1 MNQENQE
8 KKFKHLTLDDRIEI
22 QECLCKQ
29 MSFKAIGNRIG
40 KDQTTV
46 SKEVKLHGQTYTNS
60 FTKTDECCPKLLKAP
75 FVCNGCPNKSS
86 RSCIYARRVYSA
98 QKAQKD
104 YETVLVES
112 REGIPL
118 TKQKFYDTEEV
129 VSNAVKNGQN
139 VYHAIT
145 ANNLDVSKSSVY
157 RYISNG
163 YYSISKVDLPRAA
176 KFKPRKASKGE
187 YVPKG
192 VKIGRSFNDFMAYL
206 EEHPN
211 TNYVEMDT
219 VIGRIGGK
227 LIMTFQFVNVDF
239 MFGLLIDNKTAA
251 EASSKIL
258 LLKERLDCAGLRFS
272 EIFPV
277 LLTDNGGEFSNVA
290 AFENDS
296 SGHQSTRMF
305 FCDPNSPY
313 QKPHVENNH
322 TLFRGI
328 VGTGSS
334 FDAFS
339 QNDVDL
345 IFSHINSVKRKQF
358 NGKSAYEMFSFAYSE
373 ELAAALGISY
383 VDPKD
388 VIQTPKLLKH
398 VLNK

>member
-1 MNQENQE
+1 MNQG
-8 KKFKHLTLDDRIEI
+8 KKHKHMTLDDRIEI

-29 MSFKAIGNRIG
+29 MSFKAIGKRIE

-46 SKEVKLHGQTYTNS
+46 SKEVKLHSQSYSNR
-60 FTKTDECCPKLLKAP
+60 FTKTDECCPKLLRAP
-75 FVCNGCPNKSS
+75 FVCNGCPQKNIS
-86 RSCIYARRVYSA
+86 SCIYVHRVYVAKNA
-98 QKAQKD
+98 QKE
-104 YETVLVES
+104 YEKVLVES

-118 TKQKFYDTEEV
+118 NKQEFYDTENI
-129 VSNAVKNGQN
+129 VSNAVRSGQN
-139 VYHAIT
+139 IYHAII

-157 RYISNG
+157 RYIANG
-163 YYSISKVDLPRAA
+163 YYSISKVDLARAA
-176 KFKPRKASKGE
+176 KFKPRKVSRGE

-192 VKIGRSFNDFMAYL
+192 AKVGRSYNDFLSYI

-258 LLKERLDCAGLRFS
+258 SLKENISAAGFSFS
-272 EIFPV
+272 EVFPV

-296 SGHQSTRMF
+296 SGQQTTRMF
-305 FCDPNSPY
+305 FCDPNAPY

-328 VGTGSS
+328 VAPGSS
-334 FDAFS
+334 FDEFS
-339 QNDVDL
+339 QHDVNL

-358 NGKSAYEMFSFAYSE
+358 NGKSAYEMFSFTYSE
-373 ELAAALGISY
+373 RLSSVLGISFI
-383 VDPKD
+383 DPTN

-398 VLNK
+398 ILKK